1 MNNQQ
6 CKFCCNMF
14 GNAQM
19 LRQHQTKTK
28 YCLKIQQQQSKIEA
42 EAIEKTKIEVEAIEK
57 AKIEAEAIEKAKELS
72 CQYCGKNFK
81 TKYLLHSHQTQTKY
95 CLKIQES
102 QNSQEIIS
110 SLVVCKYCNKNFSVR
125 NSNRHDSICK
135 KKNQFLTEEINKL
148 RAEQEKNEEINKLK
162 AEKAEEILDI
172 YKVQSIHA
180 QNTIEEIAKK
190 PTTYQKNK
198 IIQNNI
204 VSGLTPLNLD
214 PDRVLKVIADKY
226 TTSDFYGGQ
235 RGAAQM
241 IYKYLATD
249 ENGEPQIICTD
260 TSRGK
265 FHYKDMNG
273 EEVIDLKNVHLIGT
287 IQEPLKKK
295 AGEITVVEMKKN
307 PIMMETIGRNMSD
320 ISKLDYKSGVFN
332 NTIAELSG
340 TYCARPIIINK
351 ITLNNVDDLNNITDE
366 CLTENVKNFSIEHVL
381 KGPEGYAEYAFKYAL
396 ENSLLCDDIE
406 TLLIKYKDKD
416 GVIIMDPGMLNLSK
430 KFFGSIK
437 DKNKELIMSYC
448 TNLNFAENMDKMVE
462 LLDYKAAV
470 DNCADGVDDSV
481 DCVYDGV
488 DDSKF
493 CDEFVKLVLS
503 KI

>member
-1 MNNQQ
+1 MK
-6 CKFCCNMF
+6 CEFCSNMF
-14 GNAQM
+14 GNTQM
-19 LRQHQTKTK
+19 LRQHQTKTQ
-28 YCLKIQQQQSKIEA
+28 YCLKIQSEIIAK
-42 EAIEKTKIEVEAIEK
+42 EKVK
-57 AKIEAEAIEKAKELS
+57 ALKLEEQAKELS
-72 CQYCGKNFK
+72 CQYCGKYCK
-81 TKYLLHSHQTQTKY
+81 TKNLLHIHQTQTKY

-102 QNSQEIIS
+102 QNSQEIIAA
-110 SLVVCKYCNKNFSVR
+110 LVVCKYCNKNFSKG
-125 NSNRHDSICK
+125 SFNRHDSICK
-135 KKNQFLTEEINKL
+135 KKNQFLTEENTKL
-148 RAEQEKNEEINKLK
+148 KNEQ
-162 AEKAEEILDI
+162 DI
-172 YKVQSIHA
+172 YKEQYIRA

-249 ENGEPQIICTD
+249 DNGKSQIICTD

-381 KGPEGYAEYAFKYAL
+381 KGPEGYAEYAVEYAL

>member
-1 MNNQQ
+1 
-6 CKFCCNMF
+6 MF
-14 GNAQM
+14 GDAQM
-19 LRQHQTKTK
+19 LRQHQTKTQ
-28 YCLKIQQQQSKIEA
+28 YCLKIQQSI
-42 EAIEKTKIEVEAIEK
+42 
-57 AKIEAEAIEKAKELS
+57 AKKEAEAIEKAKLEDEAIEQAKLEAEATEKAKESS
-72 CQYCGKNFK
+72 CQYCGKYCK
-81 TKYLLHSHQTQTKY
+81 TKNLLHIHQTQTKY

-110 SLVVCKYCNKNFSVR
+110 SLVVCKYCNKNFSKG
-125 NSNRHDSICK
+125 NFNIHDSTCK
-135 KKNQFLTEEINKL
+135 KKIQLKDEEITQLK
-148 RAEQEKNEEINKLK
+148 AEQE
-162 AEKAEEILDI
+162 I
-172 YKVQSIHA
+172 YYKEQAIRA
-180 QNTIEEIAKK
+180 QNTIEEIAKQ
-190 PTTYQKNK
+190 PTYQKQTNK
-198 IIQNNI
+198 ITQNNI
-204 VSGLTPLNLD
+204 VADLTALDLN
-214 PDRVLKVIADKY
+214 PSRVSTTIVDNY

-249 ENGEPQIICTD
+249 DNGKSQIICTD

-307 PIMMETIGRNMSD
+307 PIMMETIGKNMSD

-381 KGPEGYAEYAFKYAL
+381 KGPEGYAEYAVKYAL

-448 TNLNFAENMDKMVE
+448 ANLNFAENMDKMVE

>member
-1 MNNQQ
+1 MKIIKMNNQQ
-6 CKFCCNMF
+6 CKFCCNIF
-14 GNAQM
+14 GNSQM

-28 YCLKIQQQQSKIEA
+28 YCLKIQQSLEEQVKIEA
-42 EAIEKTKIEVEAIEK
+42 EAIKK
-57 AKIEAEAIEKAKELS
+57 AKIDAEAIEKAKELL
-72 CQYCGKNFK
+72 CQYCGNNFK
-81 TKYLLHSHQTQTKY
+81 TKYLLNKHQTQAKY
-95 CLKIQES
+95 CLKIQAS
-102 QNSQEIIS
+102 QNSQEIITA
-110 SLVVCKYCNKNFSVR
+110 LVVCKYCNKNFAKG
-125 NSNRHDSICK
+125 NFNIHDLTCK
-135 KKNQFLTEEINKL
+135 RKIQFINQENIN
-148 RAEQEKNEEINKLK
+148 LK
-162 AEKAEEILDI
+162 AEHEKEISDI
-172 YKVQSIHA
+172 YKEQSIRA
-180 QNTIEEIAKK
+180 QNTIEDIAKK
-190 PTTYQKNK
+190 PTYQKNK

-381 KGPEGYAEYAFKYAL
+381 KGPEGYAEYAVKYAL
-396 ENSLLCDDIE
+396 ENSLLCDDI
-406 TLLIKYKDKD
+406 
-416 GVIIMDPGMLNLSK
+416 
-430 KFFGSIK
+430 
-437 DKNKELIMSYC
+437 
-448 TNLNFAENMDKMVE
+448 
-462 LLDYKAAV
+462 
-470 DNCADGVDDSV
+470 
-481 DCVYDGV
+481 
-488 DDSKF
+488 
-493 CDEFVKLVLS
+493 
-503 KI
+503 

>member
-1 MNNQQ
+1 MNKQQ
-6 CKFCCNMF
+6 CKFCCNIF
-14 GNAQM
+14 GNSQM

-28 YCLKIQQQQSKIEA
+28 YCLKIQQKLAQ
-42 EAIEKTKIEVEAIEK
+42 
-57 AKIEAEAIEKAKELS
+57 IEAEAIEKAKIDAESIEQTKELL

-81 TKYLLHSHQTQTKY
+81 TKYILQSHQLQAKY

-102 QNSQEIIS
+102 KNSQEIIS
-110 SLVVCKYCNKNFSVR
+110 SLVICKYCNKNSSSS
-125 NSNRHDSICK
+125 NSIKHNLICREK
-135 KKNQFLTEEINKL
+135 IQFLKEENIKLKTEK
-148 RAEQEKNEEINKLK
+148 AEEINKLK
-162 AEKAEEILDI
+162 SEKAEEITDI
-172 YKVQSIHA
+172 YKEQYIRA

-214 PDRVLKVIADKY
+214 PDRVLKVISDKY

-241 IYKYLATD
+241 IYKHLVTD
-249 ENGEPQIICTD
+249 ENGKSQIICTD

-366 CLTENVKNFSIEHVL
+366 CLTENVKNFSIDHVL
-381 KGPEGYAEYAFKYAL
+381 KGPEGYAEYAVEYAL

-448 TNLNFAENMDKMVE
+448 ANLNFAENMDKMVE

-481 DCVYDGV
+481 DSVYDGV

>member
-1 MNNQQ
+1 MK
-6 CKFCCNMF
+6 CEFCSNMF
-14 GNAQM
+14 GNTQM
-19 LRQHQTKTK
+19 LRQHQKKTQ
-28 YCLKIQQQQSKIEA
+28 YCLKIQSEIIAK
-42 EAIEKTKIEVEAIEK
+42 EKVK
-57 AKIEAEAIEKAKELS
+57 ALKLEEQAKELS
-72 CQYCGKNFK
+72 CQYCGKYCK
-81 TKYLLHSHQTQTKY
+81 TKNLLHIHQTQTKY

-102 QNSQEIIS
+102 QNSQEIIAA
-110 SLVVCKYCNKNFSVR
+110 LVVCKYCNKNFSKG
-125 NSNRHDSICK
+125 SFNRHDSICK
-135 KKNQFLTEEINKL
+135 KKNQFLTEENT
-148 RAEQEKNEEINKLK
+148 KLK
-162 AEKAEEILDI
+162 TEQDI
-172 YKVQSIHA
+172 YKEQYIRA

-241 IYKYLATD
+241 IYKHLVTD
-249 ENGEPQIICTD
+249 ENGKSQIICTD

-366 CLTENVKNFSIEHVL
+366 CLTENVKNFSIDHVL
-381 KGPEGYAEYAFKYAL
+381 KGPEGYAEYAVEYAL

-448 TNLNFAENMDKMVE
+448 ANLNFAENMDKMVE